1 MNSETA
7 ERLAAINREFYE
19 RMGASFSA
27 TRQRLQPGVRKIL
40 EKLHGDENILDLGC
54 GNGMLGRAL
63 TKMGHRG
70 SYLGVDSSA
79 TMIREARGRNKHPNV
94 KFVQADLIQ
103 LALDNQGGSSSSEDF
118 RGKWSVIFAFAV
130 LHHIPGMD
138 YRLKTLTFIRERM
151 AQDGRF
157 IHSNWQFLHD
167 EKMKA
172 RLQPWE
178 EVGLM
183 GSDLEEG
190 DALLDWRSG
199 GYGLRYVHQY
209 SPEELSKLARMSGLH
224 ILDMFFSDGRD
235 GRMGLYQIWQKN

>member
-7 ERLAAINREFYE
+7 ERLTAINREFYE

-27 TRQRLQPGVRKIL
+27 TRQRLQPGVRKVL

-54 GNGMLGRAL
+54 GNGFLARTL
-63 TKMGHRG
+63 TQRGHLG

-79 TMIREARGRNKHPNV
+79 SMIREARGRNKHPNV

-103 LALDNQGGSSSSEDF
+103 LSLDNQGGSSSSEDF

-130 LHHIPGMD
+130 LHHIPGKD
-138 YRLKTLTFIRERM
+138 YRLKTLAFIRERL

-172 RLQPWE
+172 RIQPWE

-183 GSDLEEG
+183 ETDLDEG
-190 DALLDWRSG
+190 DTLLDWRHDG
-199 GYGLRYVHQY
+199 HGLRYVHQF
-209 SPEELSKLARMSGLH
+209 SEAELMGLAEQTGFS
-224 ILDMFFSDGRD
+224 ILEVFYSDGRD
-235 GRMGLYQIWQKN
+235 GEMGLYQIWKIN